1 MLHKSRVSQT
11 AESHCGVFTVTQEP
25 VAVWESSVVAGGRA
39 DRDVTLE
46 VGQNR
51 TEPNRTKQNRTEQNR
66 PGVCVTEPVQLFL
79 VPRLI
84 RGRLLVL
91 WNPSFLPNSWLASGR
106 SLYRVSFN
114 AASGSERVNPDKN
127 WTGFVRQKTLKRN
140 PSNADSRTDQRG
152 TRETQVDQ
160 NRREHLD
167 VWLHNQTLSWWF
179 CCNSKVFSTQSSW
192 CWRMWAGFITTD
204 VEDSGV
210 ASANQQALKPTCTTS
225 VLCMLYDALK

>member
-1 MLHKSRVSQT
+1 MT
-11 AESHCGVFTVTQEP
+11 SH
-25 VAVWESSVVAGGRA
+25 WRS
-39 DRDVTLE
+39 DRTE
-46 VGQNR
+46 QNQ
-51 TEPNRTKQNRTEQNR
+51 TEPNITKQNQTEQNR
-66 PGVCVTEPVQLFL
+66 PRVCVTEPVQLFL

-84 RGRLLVL
+84 RGRLLVI

-106 SLYRVSFN
+106 SFYRVSFN
-114 AASGSERVNPDKN
+114 AASSSERVNPDKN
-127 WTGFVRQKTLKRN
+127 WTGFARQKTLKRN
-140 PSNADSRTDQRG
+140 LSNAESRTDQRG
-152 TRETQVDQ
+152 TRETQVDH

-179 CCNSKVFSTQSSW
+179 CCNSKVFSTQSSC

-204 VEDSGV
+204 VEDSGE